1 MYIFLFLTTIFVQF
15 EHVQN
20 LLPFVHDLALCCCI
34 EDDTVRMNAALIITD
49 LVDDEAGK

>member
-1 MYIFLFLTTIFVQF
+1 MGSKYSDFLRFVQF

-20 LLPFVHDLALCCCI
+20 LLPSVYDLALCCCI
-34 EDDTVRMNAALIITD
+34 EGDMVRMHAALIITD